1 MPCLVFDLERGRAA
15 FRKRVQLDQTSPES
29 NKIGLSVYRPHT
41 ALLRDYAEYGLKS
54 GATKKSDNGAVGI
67 TFSSRLSTVGMI
79 RLLSP
84 EAGNPLPRSDPFD
97 VETRNSAA

>member
-29 NKIGLSVYRPHT
+29 NKIGLSVYRPDT

-54 GATKKSDNGAVGI
+54 GAKKNRTTALWA
-67 TFSSRLSTVGMI
+67 SRFQ
-79 RLLSP
+79 
-84 EAGNPLPRSDPFD
+84 AGFQPW
-97 VETRNSAA
+97 A